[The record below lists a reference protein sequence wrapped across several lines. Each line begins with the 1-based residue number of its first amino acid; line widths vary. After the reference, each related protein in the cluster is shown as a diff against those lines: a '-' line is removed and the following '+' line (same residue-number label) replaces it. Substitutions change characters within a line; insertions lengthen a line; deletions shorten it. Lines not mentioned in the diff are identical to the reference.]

1 MSDVEALLEPQPLGH
16 DGATMMKF
24 LTLLKEKMME
34 RLEKK
39 HIKKLKPQTSQPS
52 HFGAGNGG
60 NPCPPVGGDI
70 LVPNN

>member
-1 MSDVEALLEPQPLGH
+1 MK
-16 DGATMMKF
+16 KF

-34 RLEKK
+34 KLEKK

-70 LVPNN
+70 LATNN